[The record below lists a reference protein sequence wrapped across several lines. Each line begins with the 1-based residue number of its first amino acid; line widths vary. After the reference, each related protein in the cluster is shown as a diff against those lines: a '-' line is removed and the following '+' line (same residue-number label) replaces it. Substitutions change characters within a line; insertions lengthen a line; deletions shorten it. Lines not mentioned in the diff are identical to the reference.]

1 MHSPPTLDWI
11 CAVLRQQIVD
21 RSFLPGEK
29 LSEPALS
36 RQWKVSRTP
45 IREALRRL
53 EAEGL
58 LSSIR
63 NKGFVVSS
71 ISFDDLDQLYTI
83 MISLDSLAG
92 RLAAPV
98 LAADPVKLK
107 ALEKLNEEMRTCLR
121 NKDARSYIEK
131 NLEFHLI
138 ILHATGNKWLIRIL
152 ENLHLHT
159 NRFILNALYI
169 PRRMEKSS
177 REHLEIFDRLK
188 NGDGSGVER
197 AVARHFR
204 AALADLHHELGKQV

>member
-1 MHSPPTLDWI
+1 MHSPPTLDRI

-21 RSFLPGEK
+21 RSVPPGAK

-58 LSSIR
+58 LCSVR

-71 ISFDDLDQLYTI
+71 ISFEDVDQLYTI

-92 RLAAPV
+92 RLATPA
-98 LAADPVKLK
+98 LAADPARLK
-107 ALEKLNEEMRTCLR
+107 ALEKLNGEMEACLR
-121 NKDARSYIEK
+121 RKDARAYIEK
-131 NLEFHLI
+131 NLQFHLT
-138 ILHATGNKWLIRIL
+138 ILHATGNRWLIRIL

-169 PRRMEKSS
+169 PQRMEKSS
-177 REHLEIFDRLK
+177 REHFEILSKLK
-188 NGDGSGVER
+188 KGDGKGVEQ
-197 AVARHFR
+197 AIARHFR
-204 AALADLHHELGKQV
+204 AALTDLHHELGKEL